1 MQYIQLVFF
10 VAAASLNGQTRPRN
24 DAVILA
30 ANTSEP
36 IYSEY
41 TEIQA
46 YSVCREA
53 MERCNRPEPNPN
65 YVPMERKSNSLI
77 CRAVP
82 ETPGNEVT
90 PGCTINAYQNNEY
103 MTTDEEVPGHGYAAS
118 TNPLREIQ
126 PTADETRDT
135 YLDLSERI
143 ASSPTEYA
151 ALSSKDDQ
159 ELRSDGEQSN
169 ESIQAEEKME
179 QNEYLLPLPD

>member
-10 VAAASLNGQTRPRN
+10 VAAASLNGHTRPRN
-24 DAVILA
+24 DAVMLA

-103 MTTDEEVPGHGYAAS
+103 MTTDEEGTGHGYAAS
-118 TNPLREIQ
+118 ANPLREIQ
-126 PTADETRDT
+126 PTTNETRDT

-143 ASSPTEYA
+143 ASSSTEYA
-151 ALSSKDDQ
+151 AVSSKDKE
-159 ELRSDGEQSN
+159 ELLTEEEHSMET
-169 ESIQAEEKME
+169 EEKME